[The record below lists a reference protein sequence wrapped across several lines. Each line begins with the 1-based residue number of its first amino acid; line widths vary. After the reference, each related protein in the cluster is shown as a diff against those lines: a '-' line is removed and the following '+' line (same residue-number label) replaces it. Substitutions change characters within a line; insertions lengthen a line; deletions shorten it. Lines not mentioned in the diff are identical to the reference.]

1 MNCFASSILP
11 MVRGNLLTN
20 ERLCSA
26 NTAVRSSRSYGF
38 AFSSLEF
45 TGRFGIFDIRIWIF
59 GFRIFTFELMSMSVL
74 ARPDRFEFGNCGGMV
89 VAFDQSVTQVD
100 RAPRMAR
107 DIGFVRDENN
117 RVPALIETFEE
128 RHDFFAGFGIEVAG
142 RFIGQNN

>member
-1 MNCFASSILP
+1 M
-11 MVRGNLLTN
+11 
-20 ERLCSA
+20 
-26 NTAVRSSRSYGF
+26 
-38 AFSSLEF
+38 
-45 TGRFGIFDIRIWIF
+45 
-59 GFRIFTFELMSMSVL
+59 
-74 ARPDRFEFGNCGGMV
+74 
-89 VAFDQSVTQVD
+89 D